1 MACLDEQINWVY
13 GTTEIQLIEE
23 RFFINSPGL
32 DMSCISPASSLG
44 WPTLRVLSGLGCS
57 LWLGLVSCCESWE
70 VKGGGPDFQ
79 AGGFWAKLFPKL
91 LRQWFKQRSFLILG
105 KKQEI
110 SSDMLLD
117 RRLRNVCCT
126 ECANIKQHREIN
138 FCQNTCRRTW

>member
-79 AGGFWAKLFPKL
+79 ALVAFEQNYFLNYWDSDLNREASLF
-91 LRQWFKQRSFLILG
+91 
-105 KKQEI
+105 
-110 SSDMLLD
+110 
-117 RRLRNVCCT
+117 
-126 ECANIKQHREIN
+126 
-138 FCQNTCRRTW
+138 